1 MQDPA
6 GSTPPEPADGP
17 AGPPV
22 EPDDHRTPGA
32 GGGRRRAVAA
42 GIVGGAAAIIIG
54 AGVAIGLLVTS
65 GSDHEATGQPTPSS
79 TGSHADRP
87 GGGMADPAPSAT
99 LDSADARLLASLR
112 PFAVSDCRAAPRV
125 DDGVVAALACA
136 PGVATEAPAPA
147 RLSII
152 RYRDA
157 AALRG
162 DVARRSA
169 AVIDAGDCHRG
180 QTSVERWAHS
190 ARRRGTFLCVAAA
203 GRFAVYWT
211 VDDELLGFATED
223 PDAGQL
229 LAWWRAYDPI

>member
-17 AGPPV
+17 AGPLV
-22 EPDDHRTPGA
+22 ERDNHRAPGA
-32 GGGRRRAVAA
+32 GGGRRRA
-42 GIVGGAAAIIIG
+42 GIAGGAAALIIG
-54 AGVAIGLLVTS
+54 AGVAVGLLVTS
-65 GSDHEATGQPTPSS
+65 GSDQETTTPPAPSS

-87 GGGMADPAPSAT
+87 GGGMAQSPTPSAT

-162 DVARRSA
+162 DVDRRSA
-169 AVIDAGDCHRG
+169 AIIDAGDCRRG
-180 QTSVERWAHS
+180 QSSVERWAHS
-190 ARRRGTFLCVAAA
+190 ARRRGTFLCVAGA
-203 GRFAVYWT
+203 GRFTVYWT
-211 VDDELLGFATED
+211 VDDELLGFSTED

-229 LAWWRAYDPI
+229 LAWWREYDPI